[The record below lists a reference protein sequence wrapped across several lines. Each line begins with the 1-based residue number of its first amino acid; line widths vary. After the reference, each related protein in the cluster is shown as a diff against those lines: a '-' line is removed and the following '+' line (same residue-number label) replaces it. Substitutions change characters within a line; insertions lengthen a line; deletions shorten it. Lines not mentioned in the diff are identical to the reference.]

1 MSWVNLDDVYV
12 NKTGDSIAGNLSVGG
27 TLTINNAKGNGG
39 TYNVANEITTLRDS
53 VSQSAY
59 YMLYDSD
66 KYGKI
71 VFYSRGCI
79 ATLTVIGIAGVNV
92 GTPWK
97 VPSVIPVKFR
107 PDDNFYSPLVHRQS
121 NNVGQIWIPCKKA
134 DDPYI
139 YIYAGVAPSANNNS
153 LNGTVSWIYVEPDDL
168 ES

>member
-1 MSWVNLDDVYV
+1 
-12 NKTGDSIAGNLSVGG
+12 
-27 TLTINNAKGNGG
+27 
-39 TYNVANEITTLRDS
+39 
-53 VSQSAY
+53 
-59 YMLYDSD
+59 MLYDSD

-121 NNVGQIWIPCKKA
+121 NNVGQIWIPGKKA

-139 YIYAGVAPSANNNS
+139 YIYAGVASSANNNS